1 MGASRSQVLLLA
13 CGIGSVDFLCAYD
26 LVSGEP
32 DLRFI
37 CGARLHGQHPSLF
50 RRWVYLEDQPSRS
63 QACIILAFACA
74 EGRLSMRSVWIACF
88 CLLAGCAHQEVSDRV
103 QAVASLFDRHGFV
116 QRDIITDQFNLRV
129 WQHSVAGAGTMHVY
143 IEGDGFAW
151 VNRYQ
156 PSMNPTPMSS
166 IVPAMAVKDDIAAQ
180 VIYLARPCQYVSFA
194 ERACS
199 SAYWTQA
206 RFAPEVVAA
215 MNQAVSQLK
224 HEANAQKIVLIGYS
238 GGGALAV
245 LMAAQRQDVATVVT
259 IAGNLDHHAWAKLH
273 RLSELQGS
281 LNPPDFSQ
289 ALQRVR
295 QVHLVGDQ
303 DSNMP
308 VSVYQSYRAAFPQ
321 EANVTMEV
329 ISSFDHQ
336 CCWAE
341 RWPLLLHRYL
351 N

>member
-1 MGASRSQVLLLA
+1 MRPV
-13 CGIGSVDFLCAYD
+13 
-26 LVSGEP
+26 
-32 DLRFI
+32 
-37 CGARLHGQHPSLF
+37 
-50 RRWVYLEDQPSRS
+50 
-63 QACIILAFACA
+63 CIMCL
-74 EGRLSMRSVWIACF
+74 
-88 CLLAGCAHQEVSDRV
+88 CLLAGCAHQELSERG
-103 QAVASLFDRHGFV
+103 QAVTSLFDRNGFV
-116 QRDIITDQFNLRV
+116 QREMITDHFNLRV
-129 WQHSVAGAGTMHVY
+129 WQHSASAGGAMHVY

-224 HEANAQKIVLIGYS
+224 HETNAQKIVLIGYS
-238 GGGALAV
+238 GGGALAI

-281 LNPPDFSQ
+281 LNPPDFSK
-289 ALQRVR
+289 ALQMIR
-295 QVHLVGDQ
+295 QIHLIGAQ

-308 VSVYQSYRAAFPQ
+308 VSVYQAYRAAFLPGADITL
-321 EANVTMEV
+321 EEV
-329 ISSFDHQ
+329 PNFDHQ